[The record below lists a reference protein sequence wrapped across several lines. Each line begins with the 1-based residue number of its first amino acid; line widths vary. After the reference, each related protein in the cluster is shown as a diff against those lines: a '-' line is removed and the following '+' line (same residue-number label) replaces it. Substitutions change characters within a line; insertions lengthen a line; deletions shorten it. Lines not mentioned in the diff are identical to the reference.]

1 MNLKIEKSN
10 IERVRVLL
18 LRITPNAENKHDFN
32 EAFVIVSRMLFAEKI
47 QGTKKPKNPLGE
59 PGKTKEIIFG

>member
-10 IERVRVLL
+10 IERVRVLM

-47 QGTKKPKNPLGE
+47 IEIGKPKNPLGE
-59 PGKTKEIIFG
+59 PGKTKEIVFG